1 MLLDSRSPTGRVF
14 RSISRAPS
22 PPLATRTGSE
32 DGNREQPSRSGSLH
46 RVSWGMRRAIRGM
59 PHYRKDTPLQTQQTT
74 SPARE
79 RLVRTLAALLLAVS
93 LCLPSLSGCAGGESA
108 ATGDNATSSQQ
119 VSAGRAAAKL
129 SDIPEY
135 SGALCIDIN
144 EGQPGFS
151 ADDAAHGSFMEFSE
165 LDFEGRCG
173 TAFGLI
179 GPETVSNAERG
190 DISQVHPS
198 GWVQHR
204 YSFVDREM
212 LYNRSH
218 LIAHQLCGEDANERN
233 LITGTRTMNAVGMTY
248 YEELVGNYVRR
259 TNNHV
264 LYRVTPLFAAN
275 DLVAR
280 GVQMEAES
288 VEDGGQAIRFNVF
301 VYNVEPGVKIDYVTG
316 DNWESSEIP
325 AVKTKGEATITRGMS
340 GDAALSQS
348 APSKGKTNA
357 SDASSS
363 STSSNTASGNGAR
376 ATASDS
382 AGTSGDSSS
391 SANTAEQQTYVL
403 NKRSHKFHR
412 PECDGVQSMSP
423 SNKEEFTGLRQ
434 TLIDEGYSPCRSCNP

>member
-1 MLLDSRSPTGRVF
+1 M
-14 RSISRAPS
+14 
-22 PPLATRTGSE
+22 
-32 DGNREQPSRSGSLH
+32 
-46 RVSWGMRRAIRGM
+46 
-59 PHYRKDTPLQTQQTT
+59 QTQQTT
-74 SPARE
+74 SPASE

-93 LCLPSLSGCAGGESA
+93 LCLPSLGGCAGTESVANGGSA
-108 ATGDNATSSQQ
+108 ASSQQ
-119 VSAGRAAAKL
+119 VSAGSAAAKL

-151 ADDAAHGSFMEFSE
+151 ADDAARGSFMEFSE

-173 TAFGLI
+173 TAAGLI

-248 YEELVGNYVRR
+248 YEDLVGNYVRR

-288 VEDGGQAIRFNVF
+288 VEDGGRAIRFNVF

-325 AVKTKGEATITRGMS
+325 AVKTKGEATTTRGTS
-340 GDAALSQS
+340 GDAALSQYTAS
-348 APSKGKTNA
+348 RGEGADPEVNGSGTGGS

-363 STSSNTASGNGAR
+363 TQAAPSGSVNTNASGEVPPSTS
-376 ATASDS
+376 D
-382 AGTSGDSSS
+382 
-391 SANTAEQQTYVL
+391 AEQQTYVL

-412 PECDGVQSMSP
+412 PECDSVQSMSP

-434 TLIDEGYSPCRSCNP
+434 TLIDEGYTPCRSCNP

>member
-1 MLLDSRSPTGRVF
+1 M
-14 RSISRAPS
+14 
-22 PPLATRTGSE
+22 
-32 DGNREQPSRSGSLH
+32 
-46 RVSWGMRRAIRGM
+46 
-59 PHYRKDTPLQTQQTT
+59 QTQQTT
-74 SPARE
+74 SPANE

-93 LCLPSLSGCAGGESA
+93 LCLPSLSGCAGIESVANGGSA
-108 ATGDNATSSQQ
+108 ASSQQ
-119 VSAGRAAAKL
+119 VSAGSATAKL

-135 SGALCIDIN
+135 SGALCIDVN
-144 EGQPGFS
+144 KGQPGFS
-151 ADDAAHGSFMEFSE
+151 ADDAARGSFMEFSE

-173 TAFGLI
+173 TAAGLI

-198 GWVQHR
+198 GWIQHR

-288 VEDGGQAIRFNVF
+288 VEDGGRAIRFNVF

-325 AVKTKGEATITRGMS
+325 AVTTKGEATTTRGTS
-340 GDAALSQS
+340 GDAALSQY
-348 APSKGKTNA
+348 AASKGEAGA
-357 SDASSS
+357 SGTSGSSD
-363 STSSNTASGNGAR
+363 TSSNTQAAPSGS
-376 ATASDS
+376 SD
-382 AGTSGDSSS
+382 AKTSGDSSS
-391 SANTAEQQTYVL
+391 SASTAEQQTYVL

-412 PECDGVQSMSP
+412 PECDSVQSMSP

-434 TLIDEGYSPCRSCNP
+434 TLIDEGYTPCRSCNP

>member
-1 MLLDSRSPTGRVF
+1 M
-14 RSISRAPS
+14 
-22 PPLATRTGSE
+22 
-32 DGNREQPSRSGSLH
+32 
-46 RVSWGMRRAIRGM
+46 
-59 PHYRKDTPLQTQQTT
+59 QTQQTT

-79 RLVRTLAALLLAVS
+79 RLIRTLVALILAIG
-93 LCLPSLSGCAGGESA
+93 LCLPSLGGCADTDSVVNGGNA
-108 ATGDNATSSQQ
+108 ASSQQ
-119 VSAGRAAAKL
+119 VSAGSAAAKL

-151 ADDAAHGSFMEFSE
+151 ADDATRGSFMDFSE

-173 TAFGLI
+173 TAFALI

-218 LIAHQLCGEDANERN
+218 LIAHQLCGEDANECN

-288 VEDGGQAIRFNVF
+288 VEDGGRAIRFNVF
-301 VYNVEPGVKIDYVTG
+301 IYNVEPGVKIDYVTG
-316 DNWESSEIP
+316 DNWESNEIP
-325 AVKTKGEATITRGMS
+325 AVTTKGEATSTRGTNA
-340 GDAALSQS
+340 DAALSQNTSGKSEAS
-348 APSKGKTNA
+348 ASGASNPSTSG
-357 SDASSS
+357 S
-363 STSSNTASGNGAR
+363 STAGNGAQ
-376 ATASDS
+376 AAASGSAS
-382 AGTSGDSSS
+382 AGGDSPS
-391 SANTAEQQTYVL
+391 SANDAEQQTYIL

-434 TLIDEGYSPCRSCNP
+434 TLIDEGYSPCKSCNP

>member
-1 MLLDSRSPTGRVF
+1 
-14 RSISRAPS
+14 
-22 PPLATRTGSE
+22 
-32 DGNREQPSRSGSLH
+32 
-46 RVSWGMRRAIRGM
+46 MR
-59 PHYRKDTPLQTQQTT
+59 TQQTT

-79 RLVRTLAALLLAVS
+79 HLVRTLAALLLAVS
-93 LCLPSLSGCAGGESA
+93 LCLPSLSGCAGTESVA
-108 ATGDNATSSQQ
+108 NGGNATSSQQ
-119 VSAGRAAAKL
+119 VSAGSAAAKL
-129 SDIPEY
+129 SYIPEY

-151 ADDAAHGSFMEFSE
+151 ADDAARGSFMEFSE

-173 TAFGLI
+173 TAAGLI

-204 YSFVDREM
+204 YSFVDHEM

-288 VEDGGQAIRFNVF
+288 VEDGGRAIRFNVF

-316 DNWESSEIP
+316 DNWESSEVP
-325 AVKTKGEATITRGMS
+325 AVKTKGEATTTRGTS
-340 GDAALSQS
+340 GDAALSQY
-348 APSKGKTNA
+348 APSKGEAGA
-357 SDASSS
+357 SDTSGSSDTSSS
-363 STSSNTASGNGAR
+363 PQAAPSGSSDAK
-376 ATASDS
+376 
-382 AGTSGDSSS
+382 TSGDSSS
-391 SANTAEQQTYVL
+391 SANTAEQQTYIL

-412 PECDGVQSMSP
+412 PECDSVQSMSP

-434 TLIDEGYSPCRSCNP
+434 TLIDEGYTPCRSCNP

>member
-1 MLLDSRSPTGRVF
+1 
-14 RSISRAPS
+14 
-22 PPLATRTGSE
+22 
-32 DGNREQPSRSGSLH
+32 
-46 RVSWGMRRAIRGM
+46 MR
-59 PHYRKDTPLQTQQTT
+59 TQQTT

-93 LCLPSLSGCAGGESA
+93 LCLPSLSGCAGIESVANGGSA
-108 ATGDNATSSQQ
+108 ASSQQ
-119 VSAGRAAAKL
+119 VSSGNAAAKL

-151 ADDAAHGSFMEFSE
+151 ADDAARGSFLDFSE

-173 TAFGLI
+173 TAAGLI

-316 DNWESSEIP
+316 NNWESSEVP
-325 AVKTKGEATITRGMS
+325 AVKTKGEATTTRGTG
-340 GDAALSQS
+340 GDAALSQYAAS
-348 APSKGKTNA
+348 KGEAGASDTSGSSDTSSNTQAAPSGSSGAKT
-357 SDASSS
+357 SGS
-363 STSSNTASGNGAR
+363 STSSAS
-376 ATASDS
+376 
-382 AGTSGDSSS
+382 
-391 SANTAEQQTYVL
+391 TAEQQTYIL

-412 PECDGVQSMSP
+412 PACDSVQSMSP

-434 TLIDEGYSPCRSCNP
+434 TLIDEGYTPCRSCNP

>member
-1 MLLDSRSPTGRVF
+1 
-14 RSISRAPS
+14 
-22 PPLATRTGSE
+22 
-32 DGNREQPSRSGSLH
+32 
-46 RVSWGMRRAIRGM
+46 MR
-59 PHYRKDTPLQTQQTT
+59 TQQTT

-93 LCLPSLSGCAGGESA
+93 LCLPSLSGCAGTESVA
-108 ATGDNATSSQQ
+108 NGGNATSSQQ
-119 VSAGRAAAKL
+119 VSAGSAAAKL

-135 SGALCIDIN
+135 SGALCIDVN
-144 EGQPGFS
+144 KGQPGFS
-151 ADDAAHGSFMEFSE
+151 ADDAARGSFMEFSK

-173 TAFGLI
+173 AAAGLI

-204 YSFVDREM
+204 YSFVDHEM

-325 AVKTKGEATITRGMS
+325 AVKTKGEATTTRGTS
-340 GDAALSQS
+340 GDAALSQY
-348 APSKGKTNA
+348 AASKGEAGA
-357 SDASSS
+357 SGTSGSSDTSS
-363 STSSNTASGNGAR
+363 STQAAPSGSSDAKT
-376 ATASDS
+376 SD
-382 AGTSGDSSS
+382 DSSS
-391 SANTAEQQTYVL
+391 SASTAEQQTYIL

-412 PECDGVQSMSP
+412 PECDSVQSMSP

-434 TLIDEGYSPCRSCNP
+434 TLIDEGYTPCRSCNP

>member
-1 MLLDSRSPTGRVF
+1 M
-14 RSISRAPS
+14 
-22 PPLATRTGSE
+22 
-32 DGNREQPSRSGSLH
+32 H
-46 RVSWGMRRAIRGM
+46 
-59 PHYRKDTPLQTQQTT
+59 
-74 SPARE
+74 
-79 RLVRTLAALLLAVS
+79 TLTALLLAVS
-93 LCLPSLSGCAGGESA
+93 LCLPSLGGCAGIESVANGGSA
-108 ATGDNATSSQQ
+108 ASSQQ
-119 VSAGRAAAKL
+119 VSSGNAAAKL

-151 ADDAAHGSFMEFSE
+151 ADDAARGSFMEFSE

-173 TAFGLI
+173 TAAGLI

-204 YSFVDREM
+204 YSFVDHEM

-288 VEDGGQAIRFNVF
+288 VEDGGRAIRFNVF

-325 AVKTKGEATITRGMS
+325 AVKTKGEATTTRGAD
-340 GDAALSQS
+340 GDAALSRS
-348 APSKGKTNA
+348 APSKREVGA
-357 SDASSS
+357 SGTSGS
-363 STSSNTASGNGAR
+363 STSSNAAGGNEAQ
-376 ATASDS
+376 AAPSDS
-382 AGTSGDSSS
+382 PDTKTSSDSSS

-412 PECDGVQSMSP
+412 PECDSVQSMSP

-434 TLIDEGYSPCRSCNP
+434 TLIDEGYTPCRSCNP

>member
-1 MLLDSRSPTGRVF
+1 M
-14 RSISRAPS
+14 
-22 PPLATRTGSE
+22 
-32 DGNREQPSRSGSLH
+32 
-46 RVSWGMRRAIRGM
+46 
-59 PHYRKDTPLQTQQTT
+59 QTQQTT

-79 RLVRTLAALLLAVS
+79 RLVRTLASLLLTMS
-93 LCLPSLSGCAGGESA
+93 LCLPSLSGCAGIESTENGNIA
-108 ATGDNATSSQQ
+108 ASSQQ
-119 VSAGRAAAKL
+119 VSAGSAAAKL

-135 SGALCIDIN
+135 SGALCIDVN
-144 EGQPGFS
+144 KGQPEFS
-151 ADDAAHGSFMEFSE
+151 ADDAARGSFMEFSE

-173 TAFGLI
+173 TAAGLI

-204 YSFVDREM
+204 YSFVDHEM

-233 LITGTRTMNAVGMTY
+233 LITGTHTMNAVGMTY
-248 YEELVGNYVRR
+248 YEDLVGNYVRR

-288 VEDGGQAIRFNVF
+288 VEDGGQTIRFNVF

-316 DNWESSEIP
+316 DNWESSEVP
-325 AVKTKGEATITRGMS
+325 AVKTKGETTTTRGT
-340 GDAALSQS
+340 GTDAALSQY
-348 APSKGKTNA
+348 AASKGEAGA
-357 SDASSS
+357 SGTSGSSDTSS
-363 STSSNTASGNGAR
+363 STQAAPSGSSDAK
-376 ATASDS
+376 
-382 AGTSGDSSS
+382 TSGDSSS
-391 SANTAEQQTYVL
+391 SASTTEQQTYIL

-412 PECDGVQSMSP
+412 PECDSVQSMSP

-434 TLIDEGYSPCRSCNP
+434 TLIDEGYTPCRSCNP

>member
-1 MLLDSRSPTGRVF
+1 M
-14 RSISRAPS
+14 
-22 PPLATRTGSE
+22 
-32 DGNREQPSRSGSLH
+32 
-46 RVSWGMRRAIRGM
+46 
-59 PHYRKDTPLQTQQTT
+59 QTQQTT

-79 RLVRTLAALLLAVS
+79 RFIRTLTALLLAVS
-93 LCLPSLSGCAGGESA
+93 LCLPALGGCAGVESA
-108 ATGDNATSSQQ
+108 ATGGNAASSQQ
-119 VSAGRAAAKL
+119 VSAGSAAAKL

-135 SGALCIDIN
+135 SGALCIDVN

-151 ADDAAHGSFMEFSE
+151 ADDAARGSFMDFSE

-173 TAFGLI
+173 AAFGLI

-264 LYRVTPLFAAN
+264 FYRVTPLFAAN

-325 AVKTKGEATITRGMS
+325 AVKTKGEATTTRGTG
-340 GDAALSQS
+340 GDAALPQS
-348 APSKGKTNA
+348 TPSKDETSA
-357 SDASSS
+357 SGASSS
-363 STSSNTASGNGAR
+363 STSSNTAAGNGAQ
-376 ATASDS
+376 ATASGS
-382 AGTSGDSSS
+382 TGTSGNSSS

>member
-1 MLLDSRSPTGRVF
+1 M
-14 RSISRAPS
+14 
-22 PPLATRTGSE
+22 
-32 DGNREQPSRSGSLH
+32 
-46 RVSWGMRRAIRGM
+46 
-59 PHYRKDTPLQTQQTT
+59 QTQQTT
-74 SPARE
+74 SPASE

-93 LCLPSLSGCAGGESA
+93 LCLPSLSGCAGIESVANGGSA
-108 ATGDNATSSQQ
+108 ASSQQ
-119 VSAGRAAAKL
+119 VSSGNAAAKL

-151 ADDAAHGSFMEFSE
+151 ADDAARRSFLDFSE

-173 TAFGLI
+173 TAAGLI

-316 DNWESSEIP
+316 DNWESSEVP
-325 AVKTKGEATITRGMS
+325 AVKTKGEATTTRGTG
-340 GDAALSQS
+340 GDAALSQY
-348 APSKGKTNA
+348 AASKGEAGA
-357 SDASSS
+357 SDTNGSLD
-363 STSSNTASGNGAR
+363 TSSNTQAAPSGS
-376 ATASDS
+376 SDTK
-382 AGTSGDSSS
+382 TSSDSSS

-412 PECDGVQSMSP
+412 PECDSVQSMSP

-434 TLIDEGYSPCRSCNP
+434 TLIDEGYTPCRSCNP

>member
-1 MLLDSRSPTGRVF
+1 
-14 RSISRAPS
+14 
-22 PPLATRTGSE
+22 
-32 DGNREQPSRSGSLH
+32 
-46 RVSWGMRRAIRGM
+46 MR
-59 PHYRKDTPLQTQQTT
+59 TQQTT

-93 LCLPSLSGCAGGESA
+93 LCLPSLSGCAGTESVANGGSA
-108 ATGDNATSSQQ
+108 ASSQQ
-119 VSAGRAAAKL
+119 VSAGSATAKL

-151 ADDAAHGSFMEFSE
+151 ADDAARGSFMEFSE

-173 TAFGLI
+173 TAAGLI

-325 AVKTKGEATITRGMS
+325 AVKTKGEATTTRGTS
-340 GDAALSQS
+340 GDAALSQY
-348 APSKGKTNA
+348 AASKGEAGA
-357 SDASSS
+357 SGTCGSSDTSS
-363 STSSNTASGNGAR
+363 STQAAPSGSSDAK
-376 ATASDS
+376 
-382 AGTSGDSSS
+382 TSSDSSS
-391 SANTAEQQTYVL
+391 SASTAEQQTYIL

-412 PECDGVQSMSP
+412 PECDSVQSMSP

-434 TLIDEGYSPCRSCNP
+434 TLIDEGYTPCRSCNP

>member
-1 MLLDSRSPTGRVF
+1 
-14 RSISRAPS
+14 
-22 PPLATRTGSE
+22 
-32 DGNREQPSRSGSLH
+32 
-46 RVSWGMRRAIRGM
+46 MR
-59 PHYRKDTPLQTQQTT
+59 TQQTT

-79 RLVRTLAALLLAVS
+79 HLVRTLAALLLAVS
-93 LCLPSLSGCAGGESA
+93 LCLPSLGGCAGTESVA
-108 ATGDNATSSQQ
+108 NGGNAPSSQQ
-119 VSAGRAAAKL
+119 VSAGSAAAKL

-151 ADDAAHGSFMEFSE
+151 ADDAARGSFLDFSE

-173 TAFGLI
+173 TAAGLI

-204 YSFVDREM
+204 YSFVDHEM

-316 DNWESSEIP
+316 DSWESSEVP
-325 AVKTKGEATITRGMS
+325 AVTTKGEATTTRGT
-340 GDAALSQS
+340 GGNAALSQY
-348 APSKGKTNA
+348 AASKGEAGA
-357 SDASSS
+357 SVTSGSSDTSS
-363 STSSNTASGNGAR
+363 STQAAPSGSSDTK
-376 ATASDS
+376 
-382 AGTSGDSSS
+382 TSGDSSS
-391 SANTAEQQTYVL
+391 SASTAEQQTYIL

-412 PECDGVQSMSP
+412 PECDSVQSMSP

-434 TLIDEGYSPCRSCNP
+434 TLIDEGYTPCRSCNP

>member
-1 MLLDSRSPTGRVF
+1 
-14 RSISRAPS
+14 
-22 PPLATRTGSE
+22 
-32 DGNREQPSRSGSLH
+32 
-46 RVSWGMRRAIRGM
+46 MR
-59 PHYRKDTPLQTQQTT
+59 TQQTT

-79 RLVRTLAALLLAVS
+79 RLARTLTALLLAVS
-93 LCLPSLSGCAGGESA
+93 LCLPSLGGCTDNESTENGNTA
-108 ATGDNATSSQQ
+108 ASSQQ
-119 VSAGRAAAKL
+119 VSAGSATAKP

-135 SGALCIDIN
+135 SSALCIDIN

-151 ADDAAHGSFMEFSE
+151 ADDAARGSFMDFSE

-173 TAFGLI
+173 TAAGLI

-204 YSFVDREM
+204 YSFVDHEM

-316 DNWESSEIP
+316 DNWESSEVP
-325 AVKTKGEATITRGMS
+325 AVKSKGEATTTRGA
-340 GDAALSQS
+340 GTDAALSQYV
-348 APSKGKTNA
+348 ASKGEAGA
-357 SDASSS
+357 SGTSGSSDTSS
-363 STSSNTASGNGAR
+363 STQAAPSASSDAK
-376 ATASDS
+376 
-382 AGTSGDSSS
+382 TSGDSSS
-391 SANTAEQQTYVL
+391 SASTAEQQTYIL

-412 PECDGVQSMSP
+412 PECDSVQSMSP

-434 TLIDEGYSPCRSCNP
+434 TLINEGYTPCRSCNP

>member
-1 MLLDSRSPTGRVF
+1 
-14 RSISRAPS
+14 
-22 PPLATRTGSE
+22 
-32 DGNREQPSRSGSLH
+32 
-46 RVSWGMRRAIRGM
+46 MR
-59 PHYRKDTPLQTQQTT
+59 TQQTT

-93 LCLPSLSGCAGGESA
+93 LCLPSLSGCAGTESVA
-108 ATGDNATSSQQ
+108 NGGNATSSQQ
-119 VSAGRAAAKL
+119 VSAGSATAKL

-151 ADDAAHGSFMEFSE
+151 ADDAARGSFMEFSE

-173 TAFGLI
+173 TAAGLI

-259 TNNHV
+259 TDNHV

-325 AVKTKGEATITRGMS
+325 AVKTKGEATTTRGTS
-340 GDAALSQS
+340 GDAALSQY
-348 APSKGKTNA
+348 AASKGEAGA
-357 SDASSS
+357 SGTSGSSDTSS
-363 STSSNTASGNGAR
+363 STQAAPSGSSDAK
-376 ATASDS
+376 
-382 AGTSGDSSS
+382 TSGDSSS
-391 SANTAEQQTYVL
+391 SASTAEEQTYIL

-412 PECDGVQSMSP
+412 PECDSVQSMSP

-434 TLIDEGYSPCRSCNP
+434 TLIDEGYTPCRSCNP

>member
-1 MLLDSRSPTGRVF
+1 
-14 RSISRAPS
+14 
-22 PPLATRTGSE
+22 
-32 DGNREQPSRSGSLH
+32 
-46 RVSWGMRRAIRGM
+46 MR
-59 PHYRKDTPLQTQQTT
+59 TQQTT

-79 RLVRTLAALLLAVS
+79 HLVRTLAALLLAVS
-93 LCLPSLSGCAGGESA
+93 LCLPSLSGCAGTESVA
-108 ATGDNATSSQQ
+108 NGGNATSSQQ
-119 VSAGRAAAKL
+119 VSAGSAAAKL

-151 ADDAAHGSFMEFSE
+151 ADDAARGSFMEFSE

-173 TAFGLI
+173 TAAGLI

-204 YSFVDREM
+204 YSFVDHEM

-248 YEELVGNYVRR
+248 YEDLVGNYVRR

-288 VEDGGQAIRFNVF
+288 VEDGGRAIRFNVF

-316 DNWESSEIP
+316 DNWESSEVP
-325 AVKTKGEATITRGMS
+325 AVKTKGEATTTRGTS
-340 GDAALSQS
+340 GDAALSQY
-348 APSKGKTNA
+348 AA
-357 SDASSS
+357 SRGEGADPEVNGLGTGGSPDASSS
-363 STSSNTASGNGAR
+363 TQAAPSGSVNTNASGEMPPSTS
-376 ATASDS
+376 DV
-382 AGTSGDSSS
+382 
-391 SANTAEQQTYVL
+391 EQQTYVL

-412 PECDGVQSMSP
+412 PECDSVQSMSP

-434 TLIDEGYSPCRSCNP
+434 TLIDEGYTPCRSCNP

>member
-1 MLLDSRSPTGRVF
+1 
-14 RSISRAPS
+14 
-22 PPLATRTGSE
+22 
-32 DGNREQPSRSGSLH
+32 
-46 RVSWGMRRAIRGM
+46 MRRAIRGT

-79 RLVRTLAALLLAVS
+79 RLIRTLAALLLAVS
-93 LCLPSLSGCAGGESA
+93 LCLPSLSGCAGGESVA
-108 ATGDNATSSQQ
+108 NGDNATSSQQ
-119 VSAGRAAAKL
+119 VSAGSAAAKL

-301 VYNVEPGVKIDYVTG
+301 VYNVEPGVKINYVTG

-325 AVKTKGEATITRGMS
+325 AVMTKGEATTTRGTG
-340 GDAALSQS
+340 GDAWLSQS
-348 APSKGKTNA
+348 ASGKSETGA
-357 SDASSS
+357 SGKSSS
-363 STSSNTASGNGAR
+363 STSSSTASGNGAQ

>member
-1 MLLDSRSPTGRVF
+1 
-14 RSISRAPS
+14 
-22 PPLATRTGSE
+22 
-32 DGNREQPSRSGSLH
+32 
-46 RVSWGMRRAIRGM
+46 MR
-59 PHYRKDTPLQTQQTT
+59 TQQTT

-93 LCLPSLSGCAGGESA
+93 LYLPSLSGCAGTESVANGGSA
-108 ATGDNATSSQQ
+108 ASSQQ
-119 VSAGRAAAKL
+119 VSAGSAAAKL

-135 SGALCIDIN
+135 SGALCIDVN
-144 EGQPGFS
+144 KGQPGFS
-151 ADDAAHGSFMEFSE
+151 ADDAARGSFLDFSE
-165 LDFEGRCG
+165 LDFEGRCS
-173 TAFGLI
+173 TAAGLI

-204 YSFVDREM
+204 YSFVDHEM

-280 GVQMEAES
+280 GIQMEAES

-325 AVKTKGEATITRGMS
+325 AVKTKGEATTTRGTS
-340 GDAALSQS
+340 GDAALSQY
-348 APSKGKTNA
+348 AASKGEAGA
-357 SDASSS
+357 SGTSGSSDTSS
-363 STSSNTASGNGAR
+363 STQTAPSGSSDAK
-376 ATASDS
+376 
-382 AGTSGDSSS
+382 TSSDSSS
-391 SANTAEQQTYVL
+391 SASTAEQQTYIL

-412 PECDGVQSMSP
+412 PECDSAQSMSP

-434 TLIDEGYSPCRSCNP
+434 TLIDEGYTPCRSCNP

>member
-1 MLLDSRSPTGRVF
+1 
-14 RSISRAPS
+14 
-22 PPLATRTGSE
+22 
-32 DGNREQPSRSGSLH
+32 
-46 RVSWGMRRAIRGM
+46 MR
-59 PHYRKDTPLQTQQTT
+59 TQQTT

-93 LCLPSLSGCAGGESA
+93 LCLPSLSGCAGTESVA
-108 ATGDNATSSQQ
+108 NGGNATSSQQ
-119 VSAGRAAAKL
+119 VSAGSAAAKL

-135 SGALCIDIN
+135 SGALCIDVN
-144 EGQPGFS
+144 KGQPGFS
-151 ADDAAHGSFMEFSE
+151 ADDAARGSFMEFSE

-173 TAFGLI
+173 TAAGLI

-204 YSFVDREM
+204 YSFVDHEM

-218 LIAHQLCGEDANERN
+218 LIAHQLCGENANERN

-316 DNWESSEIP
+316 DNWESSEVP
-325 AVKTKGEATITRGMS
+325 AVKTKGEATTTRGTS
-340 GDAALSQS
+340 GDAALSQY
-348 APSKGKTNA
+348 APSRREAGA
-357 SDASSS
+357 SSTSGSSDTSS
-363 STSSNTASGNGAR
+363 STQAAPSGSSDAK
-376 ATASDS
+376 
-382 AGTSGDSSS
+382 TSGDSSS
-391 SANTAEQQTYVL
+391 SASTAEQQTYIL

-412 PECDGVQSMSP
+412 PECDSVQSMSP

-434 TLIDEGYSPCRSCNP
+434 TLIDEGYTPCRSCNP

>member
-1 MLLDSRSPTGRVF
+1 M
-14 RSISRAPS
+14 
-22 PPLATRTGSE
+22 
-32 DGNREQPSRSGSLH
+32 
-46 RVSWGMRRAIRGM
+46 
-59 PHYRKDTPLQTQQTT
+59 QTQQTT
-74 SPARE
+74 SPASE
-79 RLVRTLAALLLAVS
+79 RLARTLAALLLAVS
-93 LCLPSLSGCAGGESA
+93 LCLPSLGGCAGIESVANGGSA
-108 ATGDNATSSQQ
+108 ASSQQ
-119 VSAGRAAAKL
+119 VSTGSATAKL

-135 SGALCIDIN
+135 SGALCIDVKK
-144 EGQPGFS
+144 GQPGFS
-151 ADDAAHGSFMEFSE
+151 ADDAARGSFMEFSE

-173 TAFGLI
+173 TAAGLI

-198 GWVQHR
+198 GWIQHR

-288 VEDGGQAIRFNVF
+288 VEDGGRAIRFNVF

-325 AVKTKGEATITRGMS
+325 AVTTKGEATTTRGTS
-340 GDAALSQS
+340 GDAALSQY
-348 APSKGKTNA
+348 AASKGGILSYTKNVANRLAPQGICNSVDPGGVLTELNRPVMDDAAMWERIMQLTPLRRWAEPDEIAEWVYFVGVTN
-357 SDASSS
+357 
-363 STSSNTASGNGAR
+363 R
-376 ATASDS
+376 
-382 AGTSGDSSS
+382 
-391 SANTAEQQTYVL
+391 
-403 NKRSHKFHR
+403 F
-412 PECDGVQSMSP
+412 M
-423 SNKEEFTGLRQ
+423 TGQNL
-434 TLIDEGYSPCRSCNP
+434 LIDGGEAGAAEFVWPED

>member
-1 MLLDSRSPTGRVF
+1 
-14 RSISRAPS
+14 
-22 PPLATRTGSE
+22 
-32 DGNREQPSRSGSLH
+32 
-46 RVSWGMRRAIRGM
+46 MR
-59 PHYRKDTPLQTQQTT
+59 TQQTT

-93 LCLPSLSGCAGGESA
+93 LCLPSLSGCAGTESVANGGSA
-108 ATGDNATSSQQ
+108 ASSQQ
-119 VSAGRAAAKL
+119 VSAGSAAAKL

-135 SGALCIDIN
+135 SGALCIDVN
-144 EGQPGFS
+144 KGQPGFS
-151 ADDAAHGSFMEFSE
+151 ADDAARGSFMEFSE

-173 TAFGLI
+173 AAAGLI

-204 YSFVDREM
+204 YSFVDHEM

-275 DLVAR
+275 DLVVR

-288 VEDGGQAIRFNVF
+288 VEDGGRAIRFNVF

-316 DNWESSEIP
+316 DNWESSEVP
-325 AVKTKGEATITRGMS
+325 AVKTKGEATTTRGAD
-340 GDAALSQS
+340 GDAALFQS
-348 APSKGKTNA
+348 APSKGEAGA
-357 SDASSS
+357 SGTSGS
-363 STSSNTASGNGAR
+363 STSSNAAGGNEAQ
-376 ATASDS
+376 AAPSDS
-382 AGTSGDSSS
+382 SDTKTSSDSSS

-403 NKRSHKFHR
+403 NKRSRKFHR
-412 PECDGVQSMSP
+412 PECDSVQSMSP

-434 TLIDEGYSPCRSCNP
+434 TLIDEGYTPCRSCNP

>member
-1 MLLDSRSPTGRVF
+1 
-14 RSISRAPS
+14 
-22 PPLATRTGSE
+22 
-32 DGNREQPSRSGSLH
+32 
-46 RVSWGMRRAIRGM
+46 MR
-59 PHYRKDTPLQTQQTT
+59 TQQTT

-79 RLVRTLAALLLAVS
+79 RLVRALAALLLAVS
-93 LCLPSLSGCAGGESA
+93 LCLPSLSGCTDNESTENGNTA
-108 ATGDNATSSQQ
+108 ASSQQ
-119 VSAGRAAAKL
+119 VSAVSAAAKL

-151 ADDAAHGSFMEFSE
+151 ADDAARGSFLDFSE

-173 TAFGLI
+173 AAAGLI

-204 YSFVDREM
+204 YSFVDHEM

-288 VEDGGQAIRFNVF
+288 VEDGGRAIRFNVF

-316 DNWESSEIP
+316 DNWESSEVP
-325 AVKTKGEATITRGMS
+325 AVKTKGEATTTRGADT
-340 GDAALSQS
+340 DAALSQY
-348 APSKGKTNA
+348 AA
-357 SDASSS
+357 STGEAGDSGTSGS
-363 STSSNTASGNGAR
+363 STSSNAAGGNEAQAAPSGS
-376 ATASDS
+376 SD
-382 AGTSGDSSS
+382 AKTSGDSSS
-391 SANTAEQQTYVL
+391 SASTAEQQTYIL

-412 PECDGVQSMSP
+412 PECDSVQSMSP

-434 TLIDEGYSPCRSCNP
+434 TLIDEGYTPCRSCNP

>member
-1 MLLDSRSPTGRVF
+1 MGKWHAVD
-14 RSISRAPS
+14 
-22 PPLATRTGSE
+22 
-32 DGNREQPSRSGSLH
+32 
-46 RVSWGMRRAIRGM
+46 GM
-59 PHYRKDTPLQTQQTT
+59 PHYRKDAPLQTQQTT

-79 RLVRTLAALLLAVS
+79 RLVRTLASLLLAVS
-93 LCLPSLSGCAGGESA
+93 LCLPSLSGCAGGESVA
-108 ATGDNATSSQQ
+108 NGGNATSSQQ
-119 VSAGRAAAKL
+119 VSAGSAAAKL

-135 SGALCIDIN
+135 SGALCIDVN

-151 ADDAAHGSFMEFSE
+151 ADDAARGSFMEFSE

-316 DNWESSEIP
+316 DNWESSEVP
-325 AVKTKGEATITRGMS
+325 AVKTKGEVTTTRGTNA
-340 GDAALSQS
+340 DAALSQS
-348 APSKGKTNA
+348 ASDKSEPS
-357 SDASSS
+357 SSSASSS
-363 STSSNTASGNGAR
+363 PSSGNSATENGAQ
-376 ATASDS
+376 ATTSGSAS
-382 AGTSGDSSS
+382 TSGDSSS

-412 PECDGVQSMSP
+412 PECDSVQSMSP

-434 TLIDEGYSPCRSCNP
+434 TLIDEGYTPCRSCNP

>member
-1 MLLDSRSPTGRVF
+1 M
-14 RSISRAPS
+14 
-22 PPLATRTGSE
+22 
-32 DGNREQPSRSGSLH
+32 
-46 RVSWGMRRAIRGM
+46 
-59 PHYRKDTPLQTQQTT
+59 QTQQTT
-74 SPARE
+74 SPASE

-93 LCLPSLSGCAGGESA
+93 LCLPSLGGCTNIESTENGDA
-108 ATGDNATSSQQ
+108 AASSQQ
-119 VSAGRAAAKL
+119 VSAGSATAKL

-144 EGQPGFS
+144 EGQPEFS
-151 ADDAAHGSFMEFSE
+151 ADDAARGSFMKFSE

-173 TAFGLI
+173 AAAGLI

-198 GWVQHR
+198 GWVQHH
-204 YSFVDREM
+204 YSFVDHEM

-248 YEELVGNYVRR
+248 YEELVGNYVRH

-288 VEDGGQAIRFNVF
+288 VEDSGRAIRFNVF

-325 AVKTKGEATITRGMS
+325 AVKTKGEATTTRGTS
-340 GDAALSQS
+340 GNAALSQYT
-348 APSKGKTNA
+348 ASKGEAGA
-357 SDASSS
+357 SGASSS
-363 STSSNTASGNGAR
+363 STSSNAAGGNATEAAPSGS
-376 ATASDS
+376 SDTK
-382 AGTSGDSSS
+382 TSSDSSS

-412 PECDGVQSMSP
+412 PECDSVQSMSP

-434 TLIDEGYSPCRSCNP
+434 TLIDEGYTPCRSCNP

>member
-1 MLLDSRSPTGRVF
+1 M
-14 RSISRAPS
+14 
-22 PPLATRTGSE
+22 
-32 DGNREQPSRSGSLH
+32 
-46 RVSWGMRRAIRGM
+46 
-59 PHYRKDTPLQTQQTT
+59 QTQQTT
-74 SPARE
+74 SPASE

-93 LCLPSLSGCAGGESA
+93 LCLPSLSGCAGIESVANGGSA
-108 ATGDNATSSQQ
+108 ASSQQ
-119 VSAGRAAAKL
+119 VSSGNAAAKL

-151 ADDAAHGSFMEFSE
+151 ADDAARGSFLDFSE

-173 TAFGLI
+173 TAAGLI

-218 LIAHQLCGEDANERN
+218 LIAHQLCGEDANEHN

-316 DNWESSEIP
+316 DNWESSEVP
-325 AVKTKGEATITRGMS
+325 AVKTKGEATTTRGTG
-340 GDAALSQS
+340 GDAALSQYAAS
-348 APSKGKTNA
+348 KGEAGASDTSGSSDTSSNTQAAPSGSSDTKT
-357 SDASSS
+357 SGS
-363 STSSNTASGNGAR
+363 STSSAS
-376 ATASDS
+376 
-382 AGTSGDSSS
+382 
-391 SANTAEQQTYVL
+391 TAEQQTYIL

-412 PECDGVQSMSP
+412 PECDSVQSMSP

-434 TLIDEGYSPCRSCNP
+434 TLIDEGYTPCRSCNP

>member
-1 MLLDSRSPTGRVF
+1 M
-14 RSISRAPS
+14 
-22 PPLATRTGSE
+22 
-32 DGNREQPSRSGSLH
+32 
-46 RVSWGMRRAIRGM
+46 
-59 PHYRKDTPLQTQQTT
+59 QTQQTT
-74 SPARE
+74 SPASE

-93 LCLPSLSGCAGGESA
+93 LCLPSLSGCAGIESVANGGSA
-108 ATGDNATSSQQ
+108 ASSQQ
-119 VSAGRAAAKL
+119 VSSGNAAAKL

-151 ADDAAHGSFMEFSE
+151 ADDAARRSFLDFSE

-173 TAFGLI
+173 TAAGLI

-325 AVKTKGEATITRGMS
+325 AVKTKGEATTTRGTG
-340 GDAALSQS
+340 GDAALSQY
-348 APSKGKTNA
+348 AASKGEAGA
-357 SDASSS
+357 SDTNGSLD
-363 STSSNTASGNGAR
+363 TSSNTQAAPSGS
-376 ATASDS
+376 SDTK
-382 AGTSGDSSS
+382 TSSDSSS

-412 PECDGVQSMSP
+412 PECDSVQSMSP

-434 TLIDEGYSPCRSCNP
+434 TLIDEGYTPCRSCNP

>member
-1 MLLDSRSPTGRVF
+1 
-14 RSISRAPS
+14 
-22 PPLATRTGSE
+22 
-32 DGNREQPSRSGSLH
+32 
-46 RVSWGMRRAIRGM
+46 MR
-59 PHYRKDTPLQTQQTT
+59 TQQTT

-79 RLVRTLAALLLAVS
+79 RLVRTLASLLLTMS
-93 LCLPSLSGCAGGESA
+93 LCLPSLSGCAGIESTENGNIA
-108 ATGDNATSSQQ
+108 ASSQQ
-119 VSAGRAAAKL
+119 VSAGSAAAKL

-135 SGALCIDIN
+135 SGALCIDVN
-144 EGQPGFS
+144 KGQPGFS
-151 ADDAAHGSFMEFSE
+151 ADDAARGSFMEFSE

-173 TAFGLI
+173 TAAGLI

-204 YSFVDREM
+204 YSFVDHEM

-233 LITGTRTMNAVGMTY
+233 LITGTRTMNTVGMTY
-248 YEELVGNYVRR
+248 YEDLVGNYVRR

-288 VEDGGQAIRFNVF
+288 VEDGGQTIRFNVF

-316 DNWESSEIP
+316 DNWESSEVP
-325 AVKTKGEATITRGMS
+325 AVKTKGETTTTRGT
-340 GDAALSQS
+340 GTDAALSQY
-348 APSKGKTNA
+348 AASKGEAGA
-357 SDASSS
+357 SGTSGSSDTSS
-363 STSSNTASGNGAR
+363 STQAAPSGSSDAK
-376 ATASDS
+376 
-382 AGTSGDSSS
+382 TSGDSSS
-391 SANTAEQQTYVL
+391 SASTAEQQTYIL

-412 PECDGVQSMSP
+412 PECDSVQSMSP

-434 TLIDEGYSPCRSCNP
+434 TLIDEGYTPCRSCNP

>member
-1 MLLDSRSPTGRVF
+1 
-14 RSISRAPS
+14 
-22 PPLATRTGSE
+22 
-32 DGNREQPSRSGSLH
+32 
-46 RVSWGMRRAIRGM
+46 MR
-59 PHYRKDTPLQTQQTT
+59 TQQTT

-93 LCLPSLSGCAGGESA
+93 LCLPSLSGCAGTESVANGGSA
-108 ATGDNATSSQQ
+108 ASSQQ
-119 VSAGRAAAKL
+119 VSAGSATAKL

-151 ADDAAHGSFMEFSE
+151 ADDAARGSFMEFSE

-173 TAFGLI
+173 TAAGLI

-204 YSFVDREM
+204 YSFVDHEM

-316 DNWESSEIP
+316 DNWESSEVP
-325 AVKTKGEATITRGMS
+325 AVKTKGEATTTRGTS
-340 GDAALSQS
+340 GDAALSQY
-348 APSKGKTNA
+348 AASKGEAGA
-357 SDASSS
+357 SGTSGSSDTSS
-363 STSSNTASGNGAR
+363 STQAAPSGSSDAK
-376 ATASDS
+376 
-382 AGTSGDSSS
+382 TSGDSSS
-391 SANTAEQQTYVL
+391 SASTAEQQTYIL

-412 PECDGVQSMSP
+412 PECDSVQSMSP

-434 TLIDEGYSPCRSCNP
+434 TLIDEGYTPCRSCNP

>member
-1 MLLDSRSPTGRVF
+1 
-14 RSISRAPS
+14 
-22 PPLATRTGSE
+22 
-32 DGNREQPSRSGSLH
+32 
-46 RVSWGMRRAIRGM
+46 MR
-59 PHYRKDTPLQTQQTT
+59 TQQTT

-93 LCLPSLSGCAGGESA
+93 LCLPSLSGCAGTESVA
-108 ATGDNATSSQQ
+108 NGGNATSSQQ
-119 VSAGRAAAKL
+119 VSAGSAAAKL

-151 ADDAAHGSFMEFSE
+151 ADDAARGSFVEFSE

-173 TAFGLI
+173 AAAGLI

-204 YSFVDREM
+204 YSFVDHEM

-325 AVKTKGEATITRGMS
+325 AVTTKGEATTTRGTS
-340 GDAALSQS
+340 GDAALSQY
-348 APSKGKTNA
+348 AASKGEAGASGTN
-357 SDASSS
+357 SS
-363 STSSNTASGNGAR
+363 STSSNAAGGNEAQATPSGS
-376 ATASDS
+376 SD
-382 AGTSGDSSS
+382 AKTSGDSSS
-391 SANTAEQQTYVL
+391 SASTAEQQTYIL

-412 PECDGVQSMSP
+412 PGCDSVQSMSP

-434 TLIDEGYSPCRSCNP
+434 TLIDEGYTPCRSCNP